1 MSKVTIEDLDKA
13 YGRPGDWCYRVVLP
27 DGKVELT
34 SGGDAWRLWQSEN
47 WDNLFW
53 IVNNVWHRVPN
64 GSRIQLYVDRLVDL
78 NGTRIAEWGPLT
90 HIIHADLHVDNSR
103 KLRRHSELFERIGPE
118 FTITSLSAPELFPSW
133 IPHKLRAAAQPS
145 WEDLL

>member
-1 MSKVTIEDLDKA
+1 MRITIEDLDAA
-13 YGRPGDWCYRVVLP
+13 YGRPGDWFRRVVLP

-34 SGGDAWRLWQSEN
+34 SGGDAWRVWQSEN

-53 IVNNVWHRVPN
+53 IVNNVWTRVPN

-78 NGTRIAEWGPLT
+78 NGKRIAEWGPLT
-90 HIIHADLHVDNSR
+90 HLIHADLLVENTR
-103 KLRRHSELFERIGPE
+103 NMRHAELFEKIVPD
-118 FTITSLSAPELFPSW
+118 FIVTSLSSPELFPSW
-133 IPHKLRAAAQPS
+133 IPHKLRSAARPS